1 MGDGTRGRGGPP
13 HCTSHLHPSPSP
25 DPSVA
30 VICQVVASMMASHG
44 HERRV
49 RAGDSASPPLSRRSL
64 LPPSPFWLL
73 AGSSDA
79 TPWTRLLIHY
89 RAPDGHLVD
98 LIPSGPRAG
107 LAR

>member
-1 MGDGTRGRGGPP
+1 
-13 HCTSHLHPSPSP
+13 
-25 DPSVA
+25 
-30 VICQVVASMMASHG
+30 MMASHG

-49 RAGDSASPPLSRRSL
+49 RAGDSASPPLSRVRACL
-64 LPPSPFWLL
+64 TALRFGAL
-73 AGSSDA
+73 DA